1 MRIKQESLVSI
12 GLAEK
17 FVRFPQKSLQKPER
31 TFWPTQYIHMLAITS
46 NTTLSLCQP
55 QGYSASS
62 EQHFFPTFVYT
73 HPSFE
78 KPFSFCQNL
87 RPKMQSLLTPSLIIP
102 GRMMAP
108 FSEAPSM
115 PLVLHPSTQH
125 MCACLHGGCGY
136 RAGIPWSLSY
146 LGSGTGLYIYLQG

>member
-1 MRIKQESLVSI
+1 MFRFLT
-12 GLAEK
+12 GLK
-17 FVRFPQKSLQKPER
+17 SSFIFSQKLTEKPER

-46 NTTLSLCQP
+46 NTTISVCQP

-108 FSEAPSM
+108 FFKASSM
-115 PLVLHPSTQH
+115 PLVPHPSTQH
-125 MCACLHGGCGY
+125 MCAALGVGDRCPGGFEWRGGRNKMVYFPSGCL
-136 RAGIPWSLSY
+136 PPF
-146 LGSGTGLYIYLQG
+146 